1 MSFFLL
7 QFLVNVLTPASDRAL
22 APLEVRP
29 AVRKVG
35 VSGGRPVL
43 VDPAAATRLSG
54 DNPSLKKAE
63 LTLKSGERE
72 DAEED
77 KGRPVE
83 EEKTKPVIESQL
95 TTVNLATPR
104 QRLKSTSNSTQQV
117 SWNDKLN
124 KIQL

>member
-1 MSFFLL
+1 M
-7 QFLVNVLTPASDRAL
+7 
-22 APLEVRP
+22 
-29 AVRKVG
+29 RKVG

-63 LTLKSGERE
+63 LTLKSGEKE
-72 DAEED
+72 NEEEEEGS
-77 KGRPVE
+77 KGRLGE
-83 EEKTKPVIESQL
+83 GEKTNAVIESQL

-117 SWNDKLN
+117 SWNDKIN
-124 KIQL
+124 KIPF

>member
-1 MSFFLL
+1 M
-7 QFLVNVLTPASDRAL
+7 NVFTPASDRAL

-29 AVRKVG
+29 LVRKVG